1 MEMDFELSDEQKE
14 FRESVAGFAAEEIA
28 PVAEELDEKDQ
39 FPDGIIRKAAE
50 RGLLGITSPREY
62 GGLGKDMVSF
72 VLAIEELSKAS
83 PAVALTVSVNN
94 SLICKPIELFGTEE
108 QKRDFLPQLAKGKM
122 LGAFA
127 LTEPGAG
134 SDAGSIRTVAT
145 REGNEFVIN
154 GEKMFITNAGKCGL
168 YLLFAKT
175 SPELGARGITAFLL
189 DADTPGLR
197 VGRPIETMGMRGSVQ
212 APVIMSGVRIPEDR
226 IIGNEGK
233 GFKIALT
240 ALNYGRL
247 GVTAQAVGIA
257 QAAFEE
263 SVKFSSNR
271 VQFGKAISEFS
282 PVKNMLAD
290 MATEIAAAR
299 ALMFR
304 AATLMDRGKATPAD
318 ISMAKLYA
326 STAANEVVSSSVYL
340 HGGRGYVKG
349 SKVERLYR
357 DAKITEIYEGT
368 SEVQRMIISRELL
381 GSGK

>member
-1 MEMDFELSDEQKE
+1 MDFELTDEQIE
-14 FRESVAGFAAEEIA
+14 FRESVAKFAAQEID
-28 PVAEELDEKDQ
+28 PVAEEIDEKDQ

-50 RGLLGITSPREY
+50 RGLLGITVPEEY
-62 GGLGKDMVSF
+62 GGLGKEMVSF

-94 SLICKPIELFGTEE
+94 SLICKSIEHFGTEE
-108 QKRDFLPQLAKGKM
+108 QKRDFLPRLAKGEL

-134 SDAGSIRTVAT
+134 SDAGSIRTEA
-145 REGNEFVIN
+145 RKEGKEFVIN

-175 SPELGARGITAFLL
+175 SPELGAKGITAFLL
-189 DADTPGLR
+189 DAEAPGLS
-197 VGRPIETMGMRGSVQ
+197 VGSPIVTMGMRGSVQ
-212 APVIMSGVRIPEDR
+212 APVIMNDVRIPEDR
-226 IIGNEGK
+226 VIGKEGE
-233 GFKIALT
+233 GFKIALN

-247 GVTAQAVGIA
+247 GVTAQSVGIA
-257 QAAFEE
+257 QAALEE
-263 SVKFSSNR
+263 SVNFSLNR
-271 VQFGKAISEFS
+271 IQFGKAISEF
-282 PVKNMLAD
+282 PTVKNMLAD
-290 MATEIAAAR
+290 MATEINAAR

-304 AATLMDRGKATPAD
+304 AAALVDRGKATPAD

-326 STAANEVVSSSVYL
+326 STMVNEVVSKSLYL

-368 SEVQRMIISRELL
+368 SEVQRMIISRELFRR
-381 GSGK
+381 